1 MRIFRRVLHGFNTGD
16 DSPGMEV
23 DAYVVLG
30 ASHAVILDTLLCPT
44 DMAFVMAAIEP
55 ELGNRQ
61 VLCVNSHADW
71 DHAWGNG
78 YFKHTRL
85 VPILAHEECRQ
96 RLLSPEAS
104 AELCDYKK
112 RSALFAEVTL
122 VPPTLTFREQLMIA
136 DESLSIELLHA
147 PGHCR
152 DHIVAWLPALSL
164 LLAFDTVE
172 KPLPCIEESACT
184 PLMFSTL
191 RRLAA
196 LNPRHVLCSH
206 SSSTSPA
213 LLRENLAYL
222 EEIERRARLF
232 LEQHTPTSAELEQAA
247 TLINYPFDEVVAS
260 LTESFDRAF
269 YSRAHEQNVQAILR
283 WRMEEAR

>member
-1 MRIFRRVLHGFNTGD
+1 VRIFRRVLQSFNNSD
-16 DSPGMEV
+16 DSSGMEV

-30 ASHAVILDTLLCPT
+30 ASHVVILDTLLCPA
-44 DMAFVMAAIEP
+44 DMAFVMAVIEP

-71 DHAWGNG
+71 DHCWGNS
-78 YFKHTRL
+78 YFKHTRRA
-85 VPILAHEECRQ
+85 PILAHEECRQ
-96 RLLSPEAS
+96 RLLSSEAS
-104 AELCDYKK
+104 TELYDYKK
-112 RSALFAEVTL
+112 KSALFAGVTL

-136 DESLSIELLHA
+136 DESMSIELLYA

-196 LNPRHVLCSH
+196 LNAQHVLCSH
-206 SSSTSPA
+206 GSNASPA
-213 LLRENLAYL
+213 LLHENLAYL

-232 LEQHTPTSAELEQAA
+232 LQKHTPTATELEQAA
-247 TLINYPFDEVVAS
+247 TLINYPFDEVVVS
-260 LTESFDRAF
+260 LTESFDRTF
-269 YSRAHEQNVQAILR
+269 YSQAHEQNVQAILR
-283 WRMEEAR
+283 WRMEETS